1 MLTGGRTAVLY
12 LGPPPF
18 KRARENA
25 LYESLIKQT
34 GDQEIG
40 VPVSST
46 LSTARLF
53 VPRNGAPSNPYYHPN
68 PFKQGGHGFS
78 DYLFHGRRLRKGP
91 KGNPIHD
98 PTTGVR
104 SSLPYSPGELSHRIF
119 RSDQHLV
126 DFRGDHCPNS
136 DRRPSIS
143 VTRTLLIWVPA
154 EALVTHLITQFQHHG
169 QLLEMKP
176 DLAGTRCD
184 LEAYK
189 KALSIAER
197 DKRDLEERFKQE
209 KQVLNDEIRQ
219 LRERVMQDREEL
231 FEREKRALNDG
242 ILRFKVRLILS
253 ISSAKFLGVSGFIG
267 HGDADSRSFHFPIRQ
282 S

>member
-1 MLTGGRTAVLY
+1 M
-12 LGPPPF
+12 
-18 KRARENA
+18 
-25 LYESLIKQT
+25 
-34 GDQEIG
+34 
-40 VPVSST
+40 
-46 LSTARLF
+46 
-53 VPRNGAPSNPYYHPN
+53 
-68 PFKQGGHGFS
+68 
-78 DYLFHGRRLRKGP
+78 
-91 KGNPIHD
+91 
-98 PTTGVR
+98 
-104 SSLPYSPGELSHRIF
+104 
-119 RSDQHLV
+119 
-126 DFRGDHCPNS
+126 
-136 DRRPSIS
+136 
-143 VTRTLLIWVPA
+143 TRTLLIWVPA
-154 EALVTHLITQFQHHG
+154 EALVTRLITQFQHHG

-253 ISSAKFLGVSGFIG
+253 LSSAKLLGVSSFMG